1 MSGKYREILTQ
12 DVAPKSALK
21 ALERKV
27 AKQGVLV
34 GTLHQAKIEAAD
46 AAAARPDGELY
57 VTRDELLYALET
69 GEAPEHWA
77 PAPADETGAAE

>member
-1 MSGKYREILTQ
+1 MSGKYREILKQ

-34 GTLHQAKIEAAD
+34 GTLHQAKIEASE
-46 AAAARPDGELY
+46 AAAARPAGDLY
-57 VTRDELLYALET
+57 VTRGELLYALQT
-69 GEAPEHWA
+69 GEAP
-77 PAPADETGAAE
+77 PAWAAEAGAE

>member
-1 MSGKYREILTQ
+1 MSKYSELIKG

-34 GTLHQAKIEAAD
+34 GTLHQAKVEAED
-46 AAAARPDGELY
+46 AAAARPDGALY
-57 VTRDELLYALET
+57 VTRDELLYALDT
-69 GEAPEHWA
+69 GEAPQHWA
-77 PAPADETGAAE
+77 PVPEGQAE